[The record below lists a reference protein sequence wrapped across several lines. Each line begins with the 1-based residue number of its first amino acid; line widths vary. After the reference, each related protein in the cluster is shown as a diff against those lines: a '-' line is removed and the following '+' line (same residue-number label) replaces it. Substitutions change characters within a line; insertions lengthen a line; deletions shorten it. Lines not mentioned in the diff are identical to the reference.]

1 MLKQT
6 AFIAAI
12 VALSLHYP
20 TKGSAATHDD
30 ACALLTDNQVSA
42 AIGVAVQSG
51 KPMGV
56 HMCQWEQSG
65 ASFAKATRVLL
76 TVFGQMGSMSPV
88 DRFNNSKAA
97 IGGITKT
104 PVTGVGDDAVFIS
117 TMGVALNVRS
127 GSSAFQVRVNGP
139 RLMPD
144 QIKQMEIALA
154 KQVIPKL

>member
-6 AFIAAI
+6 AFNAAI

-20 TKGSAATHDD
+20 TKVSAATHDD
-30 ACALLTDNQVSA
+30 ACALLTNNQVSA
-42 AIGVAVQSG
+42 AIGVVVQSG

-56 HMCQWEQSG
+56 RMCQWEQSG
-65 ASFAKATRVLL
+65 AKATRVSL
-76 TVFGQMGSMSPV
+76 TVFGQMGSLSPV

-139 RLMPD
+139 GLMPE
-144 QIKQMEIALA
+144 QIKQMEIAVA
-154 KQVIPKL
+154 KQVIPNL